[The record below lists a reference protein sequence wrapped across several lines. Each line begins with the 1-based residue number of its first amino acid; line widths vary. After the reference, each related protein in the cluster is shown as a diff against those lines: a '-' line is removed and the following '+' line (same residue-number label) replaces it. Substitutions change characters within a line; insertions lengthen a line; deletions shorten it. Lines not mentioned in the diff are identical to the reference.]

1 MAASPAEKKGK
12 RMPKFESTKY
22 PELWLSDLGM
32 GFSGGTLETDDED
45 AIERLRK
52 LGELGVRE
60 LDTAPQTQSQEPG
73 GDPRGGE
80 DEDPETQEGKPA
92 LTAEP
97 PQRGASRAVWGEYA
111 ASQGLEG
118 VEELT
123 KAEIIERLGL
133 A

>member
-1 MAASPAEKKGK
+1 
-12 RMPKFESTKY
+12 MPIFESPKY
-22 PELWLSDLGM
+22 TELWVSDLGL

-45 AIERLRK
+45 AVARLRQ

-60 LDTAPQTQSQEPG
+60 QAPAPQPQPQEPG
-73 GDPRGGE
+73 GDPDGGDKE
-80 DEDPETQEGKPA
+80 PGGPEEKPS

-97 PQRGASRAVWGEYA
+97 PQRGASRAAWGEYA

-118 VEELT
+118 VEDLT